1 MENSALY
8 YDRSNINAESLEKI
22 LLSTILFSERVYLNN
37 RCKAATPNI
46 EKKLCE
52 LSEAS
57 LLWTW
62 SFPRESL
69 DPQAAVWSKE
79 NSLTVMPDESYLE
92 YANAISEAISE
103 FRARSEKPNMQG
115 RLTDLVQLSNE
126 LWGTSIAAFLQS
138 QCLVASGKRVGP
150 MFDRIERA
158 DYEHTVAQRFL
169 ALNGIYGN
177 LSLLSVADILYL
189 RKQYQSKM
197 HSIITEAAVKWPVAL
212 GEQQAITR
220 ASEEL
225 MSTYVRELEEFLQ
238 RRRSKSISKQVI
250 DLSIN
255 ILGIVMWPVGLW
267 GIYKQVKD
275 YFDRRSDLPLQWFL
289 LDIRGLV
296 ESHKIDSAKQSHL
309 LQA

>member
-22 LLSTILFSERVYLNN
+22 LLSTILFSDHVYINN
-37 RCKAATPNI
+37 RCKAATADI

-69 DPQAAVWSKE
+69 DSQASVWSRE
-79 NSLTVMPDESYLE
+79 NFSVTMPEETYLG
-92 YANAISEAISE
+92 YTTAISEAISE
-103 FRARSEKPNMQG
+103 FRTRSEKPNMQG

-169 ALNGIYGN
+169 DLNGIYGN
-177 LSLLSVADILYL
+177 LSLLSLDDILHL

-197 HSIITEAAVKWPVAL
+197 HSIIAEAAARWPPAL

-225 MSTYVRELEEFLQ
+225 MSTYIRELEEFLQ
-238 RRRSKSISKQVI
+238 RRRSKSIGKQVI

-275 YFDRRSDLPLQWFL
+275 YLDRKSDLPLQWFL
-289 LDIRGLV
+289 LDIRSLV

-309 LQA
+309 LRA